1 MRFPRVLTVGLKII
15 LSVPYF
21 SSFQCLFHVLHG
33 LGESVEILL
42 KLNRHRL
49 AQYEIKTRRKKE
61 ERKKKR
67 AIEAKGI
74 ERN

>member
-1 MRFPRVLTVGLKII
+1 
-15 LSVPYF
+15 
-21 SSFQCLFHVLHG
+21 